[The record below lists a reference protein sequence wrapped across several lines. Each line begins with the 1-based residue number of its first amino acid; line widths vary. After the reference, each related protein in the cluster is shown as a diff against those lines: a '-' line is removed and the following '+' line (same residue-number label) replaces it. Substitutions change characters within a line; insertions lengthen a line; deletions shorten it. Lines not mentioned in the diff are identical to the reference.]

1 MRYLYRR
8 QQNSNYENLQCNEND
23 AMNLTQQAFRVRDD
37 LEKKLNSTKEFSA
50 QITNADDITR

>member
-23 AMNLTQQAFRVRDD
+23 EMNLTQQAFRVRDN

-50 QITNADDITR
+50 QISNADGITR